1 MFAIGRQKDST
12 PSRSVRLAV
21 LGLVAFAAT
30 VLMAPTA
37 TADAVPSAKQKP
49 GPNLLVNPGAE
60 NGVPVRAV
68 KNYRA
73 FTNRGWTPM
82 GYEADGIAQ
91 VPAVQFPYATTYNGG
106 LNGGLTKTTK
116 GPSPATR
123 GARYFFGGSSNTTA
137 TLTQPVSL
145 AKYASAIDAGKATFV
160 MSGWLGGYADQADAV
175 TVTAAFLDANGQQV
189 GTPAT
194 IGPVTPAMRGNQ
206 TKLML
211 RSTTGAVPAQAR
223 SVTVQMR
230 FGVRTG
236 GTTNDGYA
244 DNLTFRVAGR

>member
-1 MFAIGRQKDST
+1 MFATDRHKGSA
-12 PSRSVRLAV
+12 PSRWVRLGV
-21 LGLVAFAAT
+21 MSVAAIAAT
-30 VLMAPTA
+30 AMMAPLA
-37 TADAVPSAKQKP
+37 SADIAPAAKQKP
-49 GPNLLVNPGAE
+49 VPNLLVNPGAE
-60 NGVPVRAV
+60 NGPPVRMV

-73 FTNRGWTPM
+73 FATRGWTPM
-82 GYEADGIAQ
+82 GYEGDGVTQ

-116 GPSPATR
+116 GPKGGTR

-145 AKYASAIDAGKATFV
+145 AKYASIIDSGKATFV
-160 MSGWLGGYADQADAV
+160 LSGWLGGYADQADAV
-175 TVTAAFLDANGQQV
+175 TVTATFLDANGQQV

-206 TKLML
+206 TKLIL
-211 RSTTGAVPAQAR
+211 RSSSGAVPAQAR
-223 SVTVQMR
+223 SATVQMF

-244 DNLTFRVAGR
+244 DNLKFGVFGR

>member
-1 MFAIGRQKDST
+1 MFAIERPKSSA
-12 PSRSVRLAV
+12 PSRVVRLAV
-21 LGLVAFAAT
+21 MGVVAVAAMA
-30 VLMAPTA
+30 LMAPPASAGATPTA
-37 TADAVPSAKQKP
+37 KP
-49 GPNLLVNPGAE
+49 KPAPNLLVNPGAE
-60 NGVPVRAV
+60 NGTPVRMV

-73 FTNRGWTPM
+73 FETRGWTPM
-82 GYEADGIAQ
+82 GYEADGVTQ
-91 VPAVQFPYATTYNGG
+91 TPAVQFPYATTYNGG
-106 LNGGLTKTTK
+106 LNGGLTKSTK
-116 GPSPATR
+116 GPKPGTR

-145 AKYASAIDAGKATFV
+145 AKYAPAIDAGKATFV
-160 MSGWLGGYADQADAV
+160 LSGWLGGYADQADAV
-175 TVTAAFLDANGQQV
+175 TVTATFLDANGQQV

-211 RSTTGAVPAQAR
+211 RAASGAVPAQAR
-223 SVTVQMR
+223 SATVQMR

-244 DNLTFRVAGR
+244 DNLKFGVVAR